1 MGEQNS
7 WEPSGC
13 GTRKK
18 HWLNNSLSGSSF
30 SRFSAVISSPVGD
43 NRSRNVR
50 CVRKRKHQEWYAIVI
65 RRDPE
70 SILVVD
76 RSRIRAWTTVRMMF
90 PEIGP
95 EQLAFRT
102 LPEKECDAV

>member
-13 GTRKK
+13 GTKKK
-18 HWLNNSLSGSSF
+18 HWPNNSLSRSSF

-50 CVRKRKHQEWYAIVI
+50 CVRKQEKEWYAIVM

-76 RSRIRAWTTVRMMF
+76 RSPIRAWTTVRMMF